1 MLAHLSSGAIS
12 AGKSNSDI
20 EFSKSITENRQ
31 ACDISKEMAKQ
42 AYAHKQCNEHKGF
55 SVLHLISTVF
65 THLIKKNMLLKEK
78 DEKTENMNVCMNSSS
93 GTLSSSLSPKT
104 CS

>member
-1 MLAHLSSGAIS
+1 MGSGVIS

-31 ACDISKEMAKQ
+31 TCDISKEMAKQ

-65 THLIKKNMLLKEK
+65 THLIKKHAVKRK
-78 DEKTENMNVCMNSSS
+78 R
-93 GTLSSSLSPKT
+93 
-104 CS
+104 